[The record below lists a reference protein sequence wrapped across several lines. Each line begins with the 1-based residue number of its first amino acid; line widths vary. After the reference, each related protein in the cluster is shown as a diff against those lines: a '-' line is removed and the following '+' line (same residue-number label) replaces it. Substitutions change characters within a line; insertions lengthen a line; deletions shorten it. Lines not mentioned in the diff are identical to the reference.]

1 MCFRLRADGTSAGL
15 SAEGLVCLD
24 DFGKIFLAATEE
36 GFEFRVLVELAYRL
50 GWRKGELLNLHVS
63 NVRLLENQIR
73 LEAYET
79 KTNEARVVALDEGL
93 RTLLEPLCIG
103 RVQDER
109 LFSFRDISRAWVRI
123 TKAAGCPHIL
133 FHDLRRSSAKSKR
146 EAGIDTSVIMRMQ
159 GWATD
164 TTFRRYAIV
173 APNDTAQALQKQR
186 EYEQWQLAKAAE
198 LRRTPISYKTVTT
211 SSRSACMTGNMK

>member
-79 KTNEARVVALDEGL
+79 KTNEARVVQSRPRDRDLLPRSPRQPLFAL
-93 RTLLEPLCIG
+93 
-103 RVQDER
+103 
-109 LFSFRDISRAWVRI
+109 
-123 TKAAGCPHIL
+123 
-133 FHDLRRSSAKSKR
+133 RSS
-146 EAGIDTSVIMRMQ
+146 DHT
-159 GWATD
+159 
-164 TTFRRYAIV
+164 
-173 APNDTAQALQKQR
+173 
-186 EYEQWQLAKAAE
+186 
-198 LRRTPISYKTVTT
+198 RT
-211 SSRSACMTGNMK
+211 